1 MLNQKGK
8 KMKKTLLAAL
18 VMATTLGATEVSN
31 NQFSL
36 CEITGKTF
44 ANSYTNSQ
52 SNLTPK
58 QFCDGIV
65 KSQSSNELMCS
76 FKDLSTICVNQI
88 KSKQK

>member
-1 MLNQKGK
+1 
-8 KMKKTLLAAL
+8 MKKIMLAIFTVGA
-18 VMATTLGATEVSN
+18 TLGATEVSN
-31 NQFSL
+31 NQFSV

-44 ANSYTNSQ
+44 ANSYTHSQ
-52 SNLTPK
+52 SNLTPE

-65 KSQSSNELMCS
+65 KSQGNNELMCS